1 MTQLNESKRSY
12 QKIGLKLRQMIDSMN
27 YVIGDRLPTERE
39 LAEILSVS
47 RSAVREALIMLE
59 IENIIE
65 VRKGSGI
72 FLVSPSSQK
81 EHIVSAPSIGPFEL
95 LQAQQLLQ
103 SNIAEFAAAQATPL
117 DIYNIRSAQERVRN
131 GLITGVCGTQEFHLA
146 IAQATHNN
154 ILIELFKTSWAQREN
169 HSIWVKL
176 FIRIASSKEYSNGWI
191 NDHHSILAGMIKKR
205 PDAAKSAMW
214 LHLENVKQHLLEL
227 SDVDDLNF
235 DGYLFSS
242 YPAFLACS

>member
-12 QKIGLKLRQMIDSMN
+12 QKVGLELRQMIDSRN
-27 YVIGDRLPTERE
+27 YLIGDRLPTERE
-39 LAEILSVS
+39 FAEMLNVS
-47 RSAVREALIMLE
+47 RFAVREALIMLE
-59 IENIIE
+59 LENMIE

-72 FLVSPSSQK
+72 FLLSPSSQK
-81 EHIVSAPSIGPFEL
+81 EHTVNTPSIGPFEL

-103 SNIAEFAAAQATPL
+103 SNIGEFAATQATPL
-117 DIYNIRSAQERVRN
+117 DIHNIRSALEKVRN

-146 IAQATHNN
+146 IAQTTHNN

-169 HSIWVKL
+169 NSIWVKL
-176 FIRIASSKEYSNGWI
+176 FTRIASDKEYSKGWI
-191 NDHHSILAGMIKKR
+191 NDHHSILASMIKKR
-205 PDAAKSAMW
+205 PDTVRSAIW